1 MSFFVFNR
9 FYENIYGAHPMATEI
24 RDGKA
29 HGIFLLTA
37 HGLDVFTVEGRI
49 TFKIIGGV
57 FEFYFFVPQ
66 DNKPNSVVQLFTDL
80 VGKPMMICNLSF
92 SKFSEIVFFI
102 VIYNLVPL
110 TIILYST
117 LVPWI
122 PTLSMG
128 I

>member
-1 MSFFVFNR
+1 
-9 FYENIYGAHPMATEI
+9 MATEI

-66 DNKPNSVVQLFTDL
+66 DNKPNSVVQSFTDL

-92 SKFSEIVFFI
+92 FLIFRNCFFFHRYI
-102 VIYNLVPL
+102 
-110 TIILYST
+110 
-117 LVPWI
+117 
-122 PTLSMG
+122 
-128 I
+128 